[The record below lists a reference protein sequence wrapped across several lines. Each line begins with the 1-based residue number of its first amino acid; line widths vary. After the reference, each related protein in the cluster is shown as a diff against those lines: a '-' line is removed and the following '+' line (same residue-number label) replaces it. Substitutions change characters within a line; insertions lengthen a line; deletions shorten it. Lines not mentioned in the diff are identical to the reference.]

1 MDRADQSQVTFLSPS
16 LFPRYGP
23 DDHWLLWRATGRRNF
38 RNGSSDKLELQ
49 GVHLCGN
56 SRGEIGLLYSIATI
70 DHNGKIKAV
79 GRHEQLSYNS
89 RRLAPPAPFTLSYL
103 SGDQTNGKWLVRFNY
118 Q

>member
-1 MDRADQSQVTFLSPS
+1 MDRADQGQVTFLCLPYSPDTD
-16 LFPRYGP
+16 PMI
-23 DDHWLLWRATGRRNF
+23 TGRR
-38 RNGSSDKLELQ
+38 GGQQEGEILEMAPLTSWSYR
-49 GVHLCGN
+49 GVHLCGY
-56 SRGEIGLLYSIATI
+56 SRGETGLLYSIATI